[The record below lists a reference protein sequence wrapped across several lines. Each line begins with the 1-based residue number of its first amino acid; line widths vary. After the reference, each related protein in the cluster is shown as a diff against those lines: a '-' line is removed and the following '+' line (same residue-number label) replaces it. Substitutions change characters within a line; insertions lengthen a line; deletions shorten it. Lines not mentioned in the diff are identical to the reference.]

1 LLQQIQTLF
10 EEAQRSTDA
19 VEAAERELATVTAVK
34 EDIKKAAYAAIAKKK
49 EAALRTQETWI
60 TWETLDAWRA
70 IDEAVAS
77 SQAAMEKAVAE
88 VRAAQTAASEA
99 RKCRVLAWNAVV
111 ETGLTITNTAIML
124 RIMP

>member
-19 VEAAERELATVTAVK
+19 VEAAERELATVTAAK
-34 EDIKKAAYAAIAKKK
+34 EDIKKAADAAIAKKK
-49 EAALRTQETWI
+49 EAALRTRETWI

-77 SQAAMEKAVAE
+77 SLAAMEKAVAE

-124 RIMP
+124 RMRP